1 MKILRSLKILIRKI
15 FFPPDLNKLV
25 VINHLDNKLL
35 INKTTT
41 AVKLKYGLYEKSEFD
56 FLRRNIRP
64 SDICLDVGAN
74 IGAYTIFFAKHTKK
88 VLAFE
93 PIKLNR
99 AIIKFNAEL
108 NSLPN
113 IELEKT
119 ALSDF
124 DGENEF
130 LVVNESI
137 LSGLVSYDLDN
148 QIKYLKNT
156 YNAFVKKIIKI
167 QCKKL
172 DSYNLEKFDIL
183 KIDVEGSELKV
194 INGGIQTIKK
204 CKPRLIMMECENDAL
219 KLFQNDLDEI
229 IQKMISI
236 DYQPLILKEGKL
248 TTFDLNC
255 DKQFENLFFKPID
268 H

>member
-1 MKILRSLKILIRKI
+1 M
-15 FFPPDLNKLV
+15 
-25 VINHLDNKLL
+25 
-35 INKTTT
+35 
-41 AVKLKYGLYEKSEFD
+41 
-56 FLRRNIRP
+56 
-64 SDICLDVGAN
+64 
-74 IGAYTIFFAKHTKK
+74 
-88 VLAFE
+88 
-93 PIKLNR
+93 
-99 AIIKFNAEL
+99 
-108 NSLPN
+108 
-113 IELEKT
+113 
-119 ALSDF
+119 
-124 DGENEF
+124 
-130 LVVNESI
+130 
-137 LSGLVSYDLDN
+137 
-148 QIKYLKNT
+148 
-156 YNAFVKKIIKI
+156 KKIIKI

-255 DKQFENLFFKPID
+255 DEQFENLFFKPIY